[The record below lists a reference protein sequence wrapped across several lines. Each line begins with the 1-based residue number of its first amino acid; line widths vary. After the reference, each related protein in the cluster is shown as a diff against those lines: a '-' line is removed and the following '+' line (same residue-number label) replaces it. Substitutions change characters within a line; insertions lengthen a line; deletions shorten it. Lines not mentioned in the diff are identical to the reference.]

1 MNPHPGPLRSRQSLR
16 TATVVIAVITAAAWL
31 VMSALGWGDQA
42 AATMGFI
49 PDRFSGGVLP
59 FPAVPAALTPL
70 TATLVHG
77 DFLHLALNLLI
88 LLWSGSWVE
97 RVLGTRAT
105 VGIYVISAY
114 AAALAQW
121 AAGPHMNVPM
131 IGASGA
137 IGGLIGAFALSFG
150 KPRRVV
156 KSERVNRWLNAL
168 WLLAAWVVLQLMTA
182 FLAGA
187 QGLLL
192 ATPAHVGGFLAG
204 LAMQRPLLLWRY
216 RNA

>member
-1 MNPHPGPLRSRQSLR
+1 MRSPNSLR
-16 TATVVIAVITAAAWL
+16 TATVVIAAVTALAW
-31 VMSALGWGDQA
+31 VVTSVLGLGDEA
-42 AATMGFI
+42 SVTMGFI

-59 FPAVPAALTPL
+59 FPAVPAVLTPL
-70 TATLVHG
+70 SSTFVHSG
-77 DFLHLALNLLI
+77 FFHLGLNLLI
-88 LLWSGSWVE
+88 LLWCGSWVE
-97 RVLGTRAT
+97 RVLGTGSLIA
-105 VGIYVISAY
+105 IYVVSAY
-114 AAALAQW
+114 VGAIVQW
-121 AAGPHMNVPM
+121 AVDPHMNAPM

-137 IGGLIGAFALSFG
+137 ISGVIGAFALSFG
-150 KPRRVV
+150 RAKRLV
-156 KSERVNRWLNAL
+156 KSEQVNRLLNGL
-168 WLLAAWVVLQLMTA
+168 WLLAVWIVLQLMTA

>member
-1 MNPHPGPLRSRQSLR
+1 LNPHPGPIRSPHSLR
-16 TATVVIAVITAAAWL
+16 TASVVIAAVTALAWL
-31 VMSALGWGDQA
+31 VTSALGLADYA
-42 AATMGFI
+42 AVTMGFI

-59 FPAVPAALTPL
+59 FAAVPALLTPL
-70 TATLVHG
+70 SATLVHSG
-77 DFLHLALNLLI
+77 FLHLALNLLI
-88 LLWSGSWVE
+88 LLWCGAWVE
-97 RVLGTRAT
+97 RVLGTRALI
-105 VGIYVISAY
+105 GIYVVSAY
-114 AAALAQW
+114 VAAAVQW

-137 IGGLIGAFALSFG
+137 ISGLIGAFALSFG
-150 KPRRVV
+150 RPRRVV

-182 FLAGA
+182 LLAGA
-187 QGLLL
+187 QGMML

>member
-1 MNPHPGPLRSRQSLR
+1 MGSPKSLR
-16 TATVVIAVITAAAWL
+16 TATIAIAAVTALAWVVTSV
-31 VMSALGWGDQA
+31 LGLSDQA
-42 AATMGFI
+42 AVTMGFI

-59 FPAVPAALTPL
+59 FAAVPAWLTPL
-70 TATLVHG
+70 SSTFVHSG
-77 DFLHLALNLLI
+77 FLHLGLNLLI
-88 LLWSGSWVE
+88 LLWCGSWVE
-97 RVLGTRAT
+97 RVLGTGAL

-114 AAALAQW
+114 VGAFVQW
-121 AAGPHMNVPM
+121 AVDPHMNVPM

-137 IGGLIGAFALSFG
+137 ISGVIGAFALSFG
-150 KPRRVV
+150 RPKPLV
-156 KSERVNRWLNAL
+156 KSDKVNRVLNGL
-168 WLLAAWVVLQLMTA
+168 WLLAAWIVLQLMTA

-204 LAMQRPLLLWRY
+204 LALQRPLLLWRY

>member
-1 MNPHPGPLRSRQSLR
+1 LNPHPGPIRSPAR
-16 TATVVIAVITAAAWL
+16 TATIVIAAVTALAWL
-31 VMSALGWGDQA
+31 ISLALGAGDQA

-77 DFLHLALNLLI
+77 DVLHLALNLLI
-88 LLWSGSWVE
+88 LLWCGSWVE

-105 VGIYVISAY
+105 VGIYVLSAY

-204 LAMQRPLLLWRY
+204 LALQRPLLLWRY